1 MQSITSL
8 CAGSSVPVE
17 SGARANRVTCGLAPT
32 NRRAGNAVGRKK
44 AITREHGG
52 LLHVGEGVKRATAEA
67 NRL

>member
-1 MQSITSL
+1 M
-8 CAGSSVPVE
+8 E
-17 SGARANRVTCGLAPT
+17 SGARANRVTCGLAPM